1 MSNFVD
7 DVMAKSKEQ
16 TFVDIN
22 INNDPVINASLFE
35 QMLSSDIES
44 ISDSYLYQVIKASY
58 KDILKGIFERKD
70 TNYLVTFTNPKFLS
84 VLNQVMNTI
93 QIEHDERM
101 ACNKLAYDY
110 LTLSHSDDYIRTLLF
125 TLSKTVNKYYI
136 PGLIGIGLSENL
148 ASYLALARFSS
159 HDDII
164 NTKRV
169 NFIIMTTSSN
179 IMTEQRIVDIYS
191 KLFDSVTPLFEGTMF
206 DYLND
211 EEDWVTDE
219 IELVFST
226 ISLAVLAILNSL
238 PTNMIIKVL
247 ESYNIDN
254 QLLHSDEPK
263 RFSLRSISGEY
274 YKIVNAIEF
283 LEQKGIRLP

>member
-7 DVMAKSKEQ
+7 DVMTKSKEK

>member
-7 DVMAKSKEQ
+7 DVMAKSKEK

-101 ACNKLAYDY
+101 AYNKLAYDY

>member
-7 DVMAKSKEQ
+7 DVMAKSKEK

>member
-7 DVMAKSKEQ
+7 DVMAKSKEK

-84 VLNQVMNTI
+84 ILNQVMNTI